1 MTLSKLDV
9 VLVAI
14 AATGLVWIEHN
25 HRVVI
30 GPLAAAEVQ
39 RRPSATRALTTTE
52 RLPLS
57 DTASRQSARLAA
69 AAV

>member
-30 GPLAAAEVQ
+30 GPLAAAGAQ
-39 RRPSATRALTTTE
+39 APALG
-52 RLPLS
+52 
-57 DTASRQSARLAA
+57 
-69 AAV
+69 

>member
-30 GPLAAAEVQ
+30 GPLAAAGAQ
-39 RRPSATRALTTTE
+39 APALGYARPDRY
-52 RLPLS
+52 
-57 DTASRQSARLAA
+57 
-69 AAV
+69 

>member
-14 AATGLVWIEHN
+14 AATGLVWIERN

-39 RRPSATRALTTTE
+39 APALGYARP
-52 RLPLS
+52 
-57 DTASRQSARLAA
+57 DHY
-69 AAV
+69 